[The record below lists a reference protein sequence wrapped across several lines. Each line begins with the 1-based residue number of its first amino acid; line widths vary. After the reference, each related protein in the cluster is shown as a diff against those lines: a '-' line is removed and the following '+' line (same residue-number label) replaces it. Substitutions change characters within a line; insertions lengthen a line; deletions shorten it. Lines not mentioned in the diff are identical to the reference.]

1 MFVLVR
7 VCVSTFVYMRVD
19 ICMRMYVYLLFCASI
34 ATLATLLAQNTRE
47 NMKKGKEKRK
57 KQKVNTKTQQQQ
69 QNSDKK
75 HIIITFCML

>member
-7 VCVSTFVYMRVD
+7 VCVTTFVYMRVD
-19 ICMRMYVYLLFCASI
+19 ICMRMYVYLLFCASS
-34 ATLATLLAQNTRE
+34 ATRSTLLAQNTRE

-69 QNSDKK
+69 NSDKK

>member
-7 VCVSTFVYMRVD
+7 VCVTTFVYMRVD

-47 NMKKGKEKRK
+47 NMKKGKEKSK
-57 KQKVNTKTQQQQ
+57 K
-69 QNSDKK
+69 
-75 HIIITFCML
+75 